1 MKKYWLYL
9 VLMCITV
16 FTSCKNDSSLSEDE
30 SKYNGMVELPDND
43 TYYLVSTC
51 GKVEIKDGKF
61 YLEPQEQVDADTRS
75 KLAPYFIENS
85 AGDVV
90 LMARDV
96 TNSTS
101 TLVID
106 SKSTT
111 IALVIMHP
119 LFTMIHE
126 EELEEVKQIITGLDS
141 YSALEQEVKSV
152 IMSGGGLL
160 SSSNTKVMD
169 ALERVFEQLQQM
181 LDENHK
187 YVEDASK
194 IGSRTIRGDLDHG
207 DLGFEIDWAD
217 FYSRS
222 MDPLDLYLH
231 DGILEMRVKGLAPA
245 YNVTVWDGRGLD
257 EMIPQ
262 NIIDEYKLPAREDY
276 GVLDLFK
283 YNANNWQYGEKVTL
297 QLNRREELTISFKA
311 SLGDFIGHVISYALD
326 MVGGADFLK
335 KSIGLNIGDLTEYV
349 YEGLVSYYSSYA
361 ATQEISVSDWI
372 GVAYSSI
379 GSYLKDKVTLDNG
392 KAPQAVALVQTIA
405 KTTNVYFKAKTIANF
420 GGRLL
425 GWIQANKEMCLF
437 WGAE

>member
-51 GKVEIKDGKF
+51 GKVEINDGKF
-61 YLEPQEQVDADTRS
+61 YLEPQEQVGADTRS

-106 SKSTT
+106 SKSTA

-126 EELEEVKQIITGLDS
+126 EELEEVKQIIIGLDS

-169 ALERVFEQLQQM
+169 ALEKVFEQLQQM

-194 IGSRTIRGDLDHG
+194 IGSRTIRGELVK
-207 DLGFEIDWAD
+207 DLGWDIDWAD
-217 FYSRS
+217 YYSRV
-222 MDPLDLYLH
+222 MDPLDIYAH
-231 DGILEMRVKGLAPA
+231 SDILEMRVKGLAPA
-245 YNVTVWDGRGLD
+245 YNVTVWNAGDWGER
-257 EMIPQ
+257 IPQ
-262 NIIDEYKLPAREDY
+262 NIIGEYKLPAREDY

-297 QLNRREELTISFKA
+297 QLNRGRCYLFSFKA

-379 GSYLKDKVTLDNG
+379 GSYLKDEVTLDNG

-405 KTTNVYFKAKTIANF
+405 KTTNVYFKAKTITNF

-425 GWIQANKEMCLF
+425 GWIQADKEMRSF
-437 WGAE
+437 ISF

>member
-1 MKKYWLYL
+1 MKKDWLYL

-16 FTSCKNDSSLSEDE
+16 FISCNNDSSLNEEE
-30 SKYNGMVELPDND
+30 SIYNGVVELPDND
-43 TYYLVSTC
+43 TYYLVSGC
-51 GKVEIKDGKF
+51 GKVEIKGGKF
-61 YLEPQEQVDADTRS
+61 YLEPQEQVSTDSRP
-75 KLAPYFIENS
+75 KLSPYFVENS

-96 TNSTS
+96 TNSTN

-106 SKSTT
+106 YKSTA

-152 IMSGGGLL
+152 VLSGGDLL
-160 SSSNTKVMD
+160 SSSNTKVMV

-194 IGSRTIRGDLDHG
+194 TGSRTLRGFPIYDDKY
-207 DLGFEIDWAD
+207 FDWAD
-217 FYSRS
+217 YYSKEL
-222 MDPLDLYLH
+222 DPLDIYLN
-231 DGILEMRVKGLAPA
+231 GTTLEMRVKGLAPA
-245 YNVTVWDGRGLD
+245 YNVTVWNAGDWG
-257 EMIPQ
+257 EMRPQ
-262 NIIDEYKLPAREDY
+262 NIIGEYKLPARDDY
-276 GVLDLFK
+276 GVTDFFK
-283 YNANNWQYGEKVTL
+283 YTANNWQYGEKVTL
-297 QLNRREELTISFKA
+297 QLNSRRCYLFSFKA
-311 SLGDFIGHVISYALD
+311 SLGYVIGHIISFALD
-326 MVGGADFLK
+326 MVGGTDYLK

-361 ATQEISVSDWI
+361 VTQELSVSDWI

-405 KTTNVYFKAKTIANF
+405 KTTNVYFKAKAIANF

-425 GWIQANKEMCLF
+425 GWAQADKEMRLF
-437 WGAE
+437 TSIGD